1 MDLDSAKVAS
11 FALDILLQISSKIG
25 DGAFKKI
32 GDQLVSVLENK
43 LKRKLF
49 PDRLQNNPHILK
61 EVEQSI
67 AQKCSEDAQFLEKL
81 KNLVEEWNIQQSKH
95 VSQNTEKGVN
105 MFNNISSGGKAVGQ
119 EINYFR

>member
-1 MDLDSAKVAS
+1 MNSAQVAS
-11 FALDILLQISSKIG
+11 LALDILLQISSKVG

-43 LKRKLF
+43 LRRKLF
-49 PDRLQNNPHILK
+49 PDRLQNNPEILK

-67 AQKCSEDAQFLEKL
+67 AQKCNEDAQFLEKL
-81 KNLVEEWNIQQSKH
+81 KNLVEDWNIQQSKY

-105 MFNNISSGGKAVGQ
+105 MVNNISSGGKAVGQ
-119 EINYFR
+119 EINNYFR